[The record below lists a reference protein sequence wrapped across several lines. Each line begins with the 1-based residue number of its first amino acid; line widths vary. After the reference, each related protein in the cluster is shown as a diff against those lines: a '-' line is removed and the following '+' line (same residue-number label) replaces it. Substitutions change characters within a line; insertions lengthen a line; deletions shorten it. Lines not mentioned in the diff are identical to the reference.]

1 MLLTIGIPVKNEATN
16 IPELKKVIEEVVEK
30 INKKNIDVEI
40 IINDNNSNDDSLLL
54 LESWQ
59 KDFPI
64 IRLFS
69 LKNTIS
75 FQASIKSMMSN
86 ANGDAFV
93 VYQSDL
99 QDPAELILAFIDY
112 WLSGYEIVAGVITK
126 REEFIISRLSRIIF
140 YRMLKIVADDFFIA
154 GFQDF
159 YLISR
164 RVYSSLVN
172 LPDEGL
178 YLRGHISSKFD
189 NIMQLPYQRNKRVS
203 GSTSFNF
210 ARKYSLALDAIL
222 LFGTRFIRIL
232 SVTSFLIFIVSTFL
246 GIVLGVS
253 YILGYRFPIKGWAS
267 ISLFILTLISII
279 GLAIGLILEYLI
291 RIYKQLIFYK
301 N

>member
-1 MLLTIGIPVKNEATN
+1 MLLTIGIPVRNEATN

-40 IINDNNSNDDSLLL
+40 IINDNNSNDNSLQL

-59 KDFPI
+59 NDFPI

-69 LKNTIS
+69 FKNTIS
-75 FQASIKSMMSN
+75 FQSSIKSMMSN
-86 ANGDAFV
+86 SSGDAFV

-99 QDPAELILAFIDY
+99 QDPAELILTFIDY
-112 WLSGYEIVAGVITK
+112 WLSGYE
-126 REEFIISRLSRIIF
+126 
-140 YRMLKIVADDFFIA
+140 IVADDFFIA

-203 GSTSFNF
+203 GSTNFNF
-210 ARKYSLALDAIL
+210 ARKYALALDAIL

-232 SVTSFLIFIVSTFL
+232 SVTNFLIFIVSAFL
-246 GIVLGVS
+246 SITLGVS
-253 YILGYRFPIKGWAS
+253 YILGFRFPIKGWAS
-267 ISLFILTLISII
+267 IILFILLLVSMI
-279 GLAIGLILEYLI
+279 GLAIALILEYLI
-291 RIYKQLIFYK
+291 RVYRQLIFYK
-301 N
+301 R